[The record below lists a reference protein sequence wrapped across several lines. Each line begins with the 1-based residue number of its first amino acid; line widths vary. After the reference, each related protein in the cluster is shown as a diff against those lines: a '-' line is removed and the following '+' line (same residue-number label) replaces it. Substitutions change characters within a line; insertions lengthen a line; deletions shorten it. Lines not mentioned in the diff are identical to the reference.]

1 MSNFLRDRSAFK
13 EVKKARIVDDYIP
26 VANYK
31 DLDLK
36 DNDLKKMINCE
47 KNILFHQQKSMEHLL
62 ALSQTLYEA
71 QQILANYKNGGFK
84 NWFEEL
90 GLKKDFVYM
99 CIKRYNLYLNYNN
112 EKVMAIPE
120 KIVKDLVKQESGF
133 QKEHVLEI
141 LKSEKPVKKY
151 EEIKNIL
158 SGDPTIYSE
167 NIFEAEIVENI
178 DDEIQSLEKELSKK
192 YSQIKILEKEIL
204 DIENK
209 MNYLIK
215 LKSVKN

>member
-1 MSNFLRDRSAFK
+1 MSNFLKDRSAFK
-13 EVKKARIVDDYIP
+13 EARKVRVVEEYTPIV
-26 VANYK
+26 NYTE
-31 DLDLK
+31 LELK
-36 DNDLKKMINCE
+36 DDDLKKMINCE

-71 QQILANYKNGGFK
+71 QQILSNYKNGGFR

-120 KIVKDLVKQESGF
+120 KIVKDLVKQESIL
-133 QKEHVLEI
+133 QKEQVLEI

-158 SGDPTIYSE
+158 SGDPTIYSK
-167 NIFEAEIVENI
+167 NILEAEVVINLE
-178 DDEIQSLEKELSKK
+178 DEIKVLEEKLIKK
-192 YSQIKILEKEIL
+192 YSQIETLQKEII
-204 DIENK
+204 DIKEQIN
-209 MNYLIK
+209 I
-215 LKSVKN
+215 LKTDCSK

>member
-1 MSNFLRDRSAFK
+1 MSNFLKDRSAFK
-13 EVKKARIVDDYIP
+13 EARKVRVVEEYTPIV
-26 VANYK
+26 NYTE
-31 DLDLK
+31 LELK
-36 DNDLKKMINCE
+36 DDDLKKMINCE

-71 QQILANYKNGGFK
+71 QQILSNYKNGGFR

-120 KIVKDLVKQESGF
+120 KIVKDLVKQESIL
-133 QKEHVLEI
+133 QKEQVLEI

-158 SGDPTIYSE
+158 SGHPTIYSK
-167 NIFEAEIVENI
+167 NILEAEVVISLE
-178 DDEIQSLEKELSKK
+178 DEIKVLEEKLIKK
-192 YSQIKILEKEIL
+192 YSQIETLQKEII
-204 DIENK
+204 DIKEQIN
-209 MNYLIK
+209 I
-215 LKSVKN
+215 LKTDCSK